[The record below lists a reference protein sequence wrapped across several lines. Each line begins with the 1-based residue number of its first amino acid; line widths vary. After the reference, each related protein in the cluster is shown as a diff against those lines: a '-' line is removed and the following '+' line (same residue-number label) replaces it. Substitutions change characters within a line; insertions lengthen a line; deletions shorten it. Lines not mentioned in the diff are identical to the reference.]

1 MKSAKTNLVYLLQ
14 QAYKKAFREKNKLQP
29 PSNGPVEGGMSRKK
43 FIRNIALSAPAL
55 FIPDLLEAGTGYFD
69 PSGAPAKVAI
79 VGAGIAG
86 LNACNILSK
95 IPGVEV
101 TVYEASKRAG
111 GRIFTAKNLLGDGI
125 TTELGAEFIDTS
137 HETMFGLVQQYQLE
151 TMDCV
156 KDIRDNKLVEHT
168 YYFGGRKRNE
178 QEIIAEF
185 KKMIPQLQKDK
196 TDMENEEL
204 GRELDKLSLK
214 AYLEKF
220 DLKPWF
226 SDLLYWAF
234 TAEFGME
241 ADELNCLNFI
251 DLIGIDDE
259 NKFDIFGDSDERFKI
274 KGGNQTLMDAM
285 ANDFAAQIKYSH
297 RLTRLTKA
305 GEDTILHFEDGST
318 AQASYV
324 LIAIPFTL
332 LRNVTFELKNEI
344 PPAKK
349 KMIEEYGYGTNS
361 KFLMGFK
368 DRIWRRQG
376 RSGYVINETIQNGW
390 DNSQLQNNNTGD
402 GGYTVFLGGKEGEQM
417 TNTELL
423 RNKFLRH
430 LQKVYKG
437 IKKQYNG
444 KQSVFNWSRFQ
455 YAKGSYACI
464 RKGQWYDIDT
474 TEMMAPVENIYFAGE
489 HCCEKFQGFMEGGA
503 RTGKLAAEAMQKA
516 IAQKL
521 ALRTVRETAAV

>member
-1 MKSAKTNLVYLLQ
+1 MKSAKTSLVYLLQ
-14 QAYKKAFREKNKLQP
+14 QAYKNAFREKYKLKP
-29 PSNGPVEGGMSRKK
+29 PSDGPVEGGMSRKK

-55 FIPDLLEAGTGYFD
+55 FIPDLLKAGTGFFD

-95 IPGVEV
+95 IPGLEV
-101 TVYEASKRAG
+101 TVYEAGKRAG

-125 TTELGAEFIDTS
+125 TTELGAEFIDS
-137 HETMFGLVQQYQLE
+137 NHETMFALVQQYQLE

-156 KDIRDNKLVEHT
+156 NDIKDNKLVEHT
-168 YYFGGRKRNE
+168 YHFGGKLRSE
-178 QEIIAEF
+178 AEIIAEF

-196 TDMENEEL
+196 TDMEIEEL

-214 AYLEKF
+214 DYLEKF
-220 DLKPWF
+220 DLRPWF
-226 SDLLYWAF
+226 SSLLYWAF

-251 DLIGIDDE
+251 DLIGINE
-259 NKFDIFGDSDERFKI
+259 NKFDIFGDSDERYKI
-274 KGGNQTLMDAM
+274 KGGNETLIEAM
-285 ANDFAAQIKYSH
+285 VKDLAAQIKYSH
-297 RLTRLTKA
+297 KLTKISKI
-305 GEDTILHFEDGST
+305 GEESILHFEDGST
-318 AQASYV
+318 VQAAYV
-324 LIAIPFTL
+324 LITIPFTL
-332 LRNVTFELKNEI
+332 LRKVKFELKNEM
-344 PPAKK
+344 PAAKR
-349 KMIEEYGYGTNS
+349 KMIDEYGYGTNS

-368 DRIWRRQG
+368 DRTWRSHG
-376 RSGYVINETIQNGW
+376 RSGYLINETIQNGW

-402 GGYTVFLGGKEGEQM
+402 GGYTVFLGGKEGEQV
-417 TNTELL
+417 TNSEIL

-437 IKKQYNG
+437 IKKQFNG
-444 KQSVFNWSRFQ
+444 KQSVFNWSQFQ

-489 HCCEKFQGFMEGGA
+489 HCCEMFQGFMEGGA

-516 IAQKL
+516 IAEKL
-521 ALRTVRETAAV
+521 TVRESATV